1 MKSPLKPDLD
11 SRDLRV
17 DRRVKAT
24 ETLEA
29 TAPAT
34 PTRAAAT
41 MPVATEVLEIPA
53 VAEVMVAAM
62 EMLAVETVLRQVE
75 MVAAMAAVTVAVM
88 AMAAETARV
97 GE

>member
-17 DRRVKAT
+17 DRRVKAL

-34 PTRAAAT
+34 RVAAA
-41 MPVATEVLEIPA
+41 MPVA
-53 VAEVMVAAM
+53 MVAAM
-62 EMLAVETVLRQVE
+62 PAAAMAMLAVETVLRQVE
-75 MVAAMAAVTVAVM
+75 MVAAMPAVTVVVM

-97 GE
+97 AE